1 MTAMDFEVSAELV
14 GIYLE
19 DAREHLAVL
28 DATLLQLERQGPDRE
43 IAASLLGPLHTL
55 KGNSGMMGFT
65 SVKDYVHRLEEVLGR
80 ARDGTLAL
88 EAAAIDVLLQGAA
101 ELREAVES
109 ACAAGSEQRD
119 LEDAREALGR
129 LLSSASMGGAPVR
142 PAAAP
147 VAAAPLPPG
156 ATPAAAV
163 LPLGAPEVALSPP
176 PPAAAPAAGVSP
188 TAVPPV
194 ADPAEPPAEA
204 KTGRSAASPEAAART
219 RSSMVRVDFA
229 KLDNLLNLVGEL
241 IVHRTKLME
250 LGRQVAVASPTLGPQ
265 LLEAVHQVAGV
276 STQLQETIM
285 DVRMLPIRHV
295 FERFPRLVRDLAH
308 RQGKQIEL
316 VLQGEDTRVDKAV
329 IDEIGEPLVH
339 LIRNAVDHGIE
350 PPAVRLARGK
360 PQTGTILLSAAQESN
375 QVVITLVDDGGGIDA
390 GEVRRRAI
398 ERGIVRAD
406 EVLSDREAIQLIFTE
421 GFSTAR
427 TVTDVS
433 GRGVGLDV
441 VVQSMERLNGL
452 IEAETLPGAGTKF
465 TLQLPLTLAIIT
477 VLMVDVGGHTYALPS
492 GSIVESLRFRRKDLV
507 RMNGRDTLRVRDRI
521 VPLLHLSEL
530 FRQPARD
537 KARATDY
544 AVIVGRGEK
553 RLGLTVDRLLGQ
565 QDVVIKALDTV
576 VSDAGLGVAGA
587 TILGDGRVVLILD
600 TSSLFESRRGRAA
613 RLARAAEA

>member
-1 MTAMDFEVSAELV
+1 MEFEISAELV

-19 DAREHLAVL
+19 DAREHLAVV
-28 DATLLQLERQGPDRE
+28 DAALLRLEREGPDPE

-65 SVKDYVHRLEEVLGR
+65 AVKDYVHRLEEVLGR
-80 ARDGTLAL
+80 ARDGVLLLDAHAL
-88 EAAAIDVLLQGAA
+88 DRLLHGAAALRDAVEARVREGPGAA
-101 ELREAVES
+101 RPGGGEGGARR
-109 ACAAGSEQRD
+109 AAG
-119 LEDAREALGR
+119 AGGR
-129 LLSSASMGGAPVR
+129 RRA

-147 VAAAPLPPG
+147 VPAPG
-156 ATPAAAV
+156 PA
-163 LPLGAPEVALSPP
+163 PTSPRPRPP
-176 PPAAAPAAGVSP
+176 PPGGAAAHRAHRAPA
-188 TAVPPV
+188 
-194 ADPAEPPAEA
+194 
-204 KTGRSAASPEAAART
+204 SAAASAAAAAAARA

-229 KLDNLLNLVGEL
+229 KLDQLLNLVGEL
-241 IVHRTKLME
+241 IVHRTKLNE
-250 LGRQVAVASPTLGPQ
+250 LGRQIAAVAPQHGPQ
-265 LLEAVHQVAGV
+265 LLEAVHQVASV

-308 RQGKQIEL
+308 QQGKQVEL

-350 PPAVRLARGK
+350 PPALRVARGK
-360 PQTGTILLSAAQESN
+360 SATGTILLQAAQESN

-390 GEVRRRAI
+390 DGVRRKAR
-398 ERGIVRAD
+398 ERGLLRED

-452 IEAETLPGAGTKF
+452 IEAETMPGAGTKF

-477 VLMVDVGGHTYALPS
+477 VLMVDVGGATYALPS
-492 GSIVESLRFRRKDLV
+492 GSVVESLRYRTARR
-507 RMNGRDTLRVRDRI
+507 RA
-521 VPLLHLSEL
+521 HE
-530 FRQPARD
+530 QPRHA
-537 KARATDY
+537 ARARPDR
-544 AVIVGRGEK
+544 AAAAPRRPLRPRPRRRAPRRRLRGDRRPRREAARAHRRPAARPAGRGDQGP
-553 RLGLTVDRLLGQ
+553 RRG
-565 QDVVIKALDTV
+565 
-576 VSDAGLGVAGA
+576 
-587 TILGDGRVVLILD
+587 GRRGGHL
-600 TSSLFESRRGRAA
+600 RRGRHDPRRRPRRADPRH
-613 RLARAAEA
+613 RLAVRQPQEPRRARRAGGGLTPCTSGTGACARSRSARRPTPATCS